1 MVNPLRYPYFGF
13 ESPIT
18 PANNSSWG
26 YGDNA
31 YASMPPYP
39 YSTAAYSGWPPVT
52 DIYGGMS
59 SSRKPPPIFIDLTQ
73 GTPQVVSPSNN
84 GSNTNGDELPLNE
97 PADIQR
103 SKRLRHK
110 PNVIKDVL
118 LDYSTLDK
126 LVHSAKTLFV
136 TTPKTVVRGLKG
148 ADDFTFS
155 EMMLLTKIP
164 YYLGGAVLT
173 LSFLRG
179 GNMKEGLRQGAAVL
193 MYLAGMAGTSAA
205 IEGLYKAKTGI
216 DLSMLYRNG
225 TGQVEKV
232 FASADFPRFDL
243 LQPKHYN
250 LMSRKMNIP
259 EDVNEPDGAVREQVR
274 VAINRSRTMKLI
286 IGNLVSAIGA
296 GYIARSDAWS
306 AVGHLP
312 KTLRA
317 VWRDPSL
324 HMGQKLVS
332 HVGVTFHTL
341 AQPFIERLNVW
352 KGPWWKQATVYGGAA
367 LLATTALFTWFG
379 GIQHRRYSRFME
391 GPLDERAQLTPEDP
405 FSKLVQQNSEAFRT
419 PRIKR
424 SVLQ

>member
-1 MVNPLRYPYFGF
+1 MVNPLRYPYVGF
-13 ESPIT
+13 ESPMNPIN
-18 PANNSSWG
+18 PYPWG
-26 YGDNA
+26 YGNSA
-31 YASMPPYP
+31 FAPSLSYP
-39 YSTAAYSGWPPVT
+39 YTNTPGMGWPP
-52 DIYGGMS
+52 S
-59 SSRKPPPIFIDLTQ
+59 SDVYSIPSPSRKPPPIFIDLSQ
-73 GTPQVVSPSNN
+73 GTPQVMSPSN
-84 GSNTNGDELPLNE
+84 GEDLPLNE
-97 PADIQR
+97 PGEIQQ

-110 PNVIKDVL
+110 PNVVKDVL
-118 LDYSTLDK
+118 LDYSPLDK
-126 LVHSAKTLFV
+126 LIHAAKTVFV

-148 ADDFTFS
+148 ADDFSFS

-193 MYLAGMAGTSAA
+193 MYLAGIAGTNAA
-205 IEGLYKAKTGI
+205 IDGIYKAKTGI
-216 DLSMLYRNG
+216 DLGMLYRNAAG
-225 TGQVEKV
+225 HVEKV

-243 LQPKHYN
+243 LQQRHYD
-250 LMSRKMNIP
+250 KMATKMGIP
-259 EDVNEPDGAVREQVR
+259 DDVNESDGAVREQIR
-274 VAINRSRTMKLI
+274 VAINRSRAMKLI

-296 GYIARSDAWS
+296 GYIARSPEWS

-312 KTLRA
+312 QTIRA

-324 HMGQKLVS
+324 HVGQKLLS

-352 KGPWWKQATVYGGAA
+352 KAPAWKQATVYGGAA
-367 LLATTALFTWFG
+367 LLAATALFTWFG
-379 GIQHRRYSRFME
+379 GIQRRHYSRFME
-391 GPLDERAQLTPEDP
+391 GPLDERAQLTPDDP